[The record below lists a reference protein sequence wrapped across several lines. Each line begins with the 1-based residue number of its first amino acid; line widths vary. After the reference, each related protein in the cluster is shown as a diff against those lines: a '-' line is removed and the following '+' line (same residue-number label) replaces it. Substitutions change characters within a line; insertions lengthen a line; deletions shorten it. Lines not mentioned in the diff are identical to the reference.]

1 VSDTLVANILSL
13 TLFVLSLLIALR
25 ALYLCFQTSESNH
38 RLFILGLSLGILSLT
53 SLATYTS
60 NTVTDLMINVT
71 WFQYISQD
79 ICFLFIV
86 LSLATSRER
95 DLRSLIRW
103 ELFFFVLLLVLMT
116 PLLPQSFPYPL
127 LTKMVLTSLTFLF
140 CLLTFF
146 FYLSS
151 FFSRGARF
159 ALLMSSAFG
168 LMSLGY
174 LLNMPIFINPHFVL
188 LDVVGDTLHAIAA
201 LLLLIALLPVEPSS
215 YSTRP

>member
-1 VSDTLVANILSL
+1 MSDTLIANIPSL
-13 TLFVLSLLIALR
+13 TLFVLSLFIALR
-25 ALYLCFQTSESNH
+25 TFYLCFRTSESNH

-53 SLATYTS
+53 SLATFTS
-60 NTVTDLMINVT
+60 NTVTDLMIGVT
-71 WFQYISQD
+71 WFQYIGQD
-79 ICFLFIV
+79 ICYLFIV
-86 LSLATSRER
+86 LSLATSRES

-116 PLLPQSFPYPL
+116 PIFPQSFPYPL
-127 LTKMVLTSLTFLF
+127 LTKTVLASLAFLF

-146 FYLSS
+146 FYLAS

-174 LLNMPIFINPHFVL
+174 LLNMPIFIDPHFVL
-188 LDVVGDTLHAIAA
+188 LDIVGEALHVIAA
-201 LLLLIALLPVEPSS
+201 LLLLIALLPG
-215 YSTRP
+215 